1 MISKD
6 CIGDGGGDGS
16 VGGHGQDDTQ
26 DVGGNGGDAN
36 YSIGDSSDNRDD
48 NGDGD
53 DSVGDVDDESH
64 DADGNAMPVMQRMVI
79 VRVMEI
85 WWS

>member
-1 MISKD
+1 MVISQD
-6 CIGDGGGDGS
+6 CLGDGGGDDS
-16 VGGHGQDDTQ
+16 VGGHGHDDAQ
-26 DVGGNGGDAN
+26 DVGGSGGNDN

-53 DSVGDVDDESH
+53 GSVGDGDDVYH

-79 VRVMEI
+79 ARVMEL
-85 WWS
+85 